1 MVTESGE
8 AGRVTAGGHAGGS
21 HTAGVLLV
29 LGSAAAF
36 SLAGV
41 LTKLVAS
48 DAWTVVCWRGFFG
61 APLIVLYVMWRA
73 RGRPLGATFRLGW
86 RGWVLATITSLTSAA
101 FIAAFKLTYVA
112 NVVIVYATVPFVA
125 AALGWLAL
133 RERVRAATMAAA
145 MAALAGVAIMV
156 SGSAGAGHLAGDLLA
171 VLMTVGM
178 AVYMVLIRVLR
189 RTPVVLAL
197 AASSLQLFAAG
208 WVLGDPLAVSAGDF
222 ALLALFGVAF
232 ALGAV
237 LLTEGT
243 RLIPAAE
250 AGLLGTADTPLAVL
264 LAWLALA
271 ELPPAAS
278 VVGGAIALGAV
289 IAHAGRDVV
298 QASARRQQVSP

>member
-1 MVTESGE
+1 MESGE
-8 AGRVTAGGHAGGS
+8 AAQMAAVGRAGRS
-21 HTAGVLLV
+21 HTVGVLLV
-29 LGSAAAF
+29 LGSAVAF

-61 APLIVLYVMWRA
+61 APLIVLYVLWRA
-73 RGRPLGATFRLGW
+73 RGRPGGMTFRLGW
-86 RGWVLATITSLTSAA
+86 QGWGLATVTSLTSAA

-125 AALGWLAL
+125 AGLGWLVL
-133 RERVRAATMAAA
+133 RERVRAATLAAA
-145 MAALAGVAIMV
+145 AAALAGVAVMV
-156 SGSAGAGHLAGDLLA
+156 SGGAGTGHLAGDLLA
-171 VLMTVGM
+171 VLMTIGM
-178 AVYMVLIRVLR
+178 AVYMVLVRVLR

-197 AASSLQLFAAG
+197 AASSLQLFFAG
-208 WVLGDPLAVSAGDF
+208 WFLGDPLAISDGDLV
-222 ALLALFGVAF
+222 LLAVFGVAF
-232 ALGAV
+232 ALGAI

-250 AGLLGTADTPLAVL
+250 AGLLGTADTPIAVL
-264 LAWLALA
+264 LAWLVLA

-278 VVGGAIALGAV
+278 AVGGAIALGAV

-298 QASARRQQVSP
+298 ETSALRRRGAP

>member
-1 MVTESGE
+1 ME
-8 AGRVTAGGHAGGS
+8 AGDVGRPATANPGHA
-21 HTAGVLLV
+21 AGVLLV
-29 LGSAAAF
+29 LGSAVAF

-61 APLIVLYVMWRA
+61 APLILFYVMWRA
-73 RGRPLGATFRLGW
+73 RGRPSGMPFRLGW
-86 RGWVLATITSLTSAA
+86 QGWILATITSLTSAA

-125 AALGWLAL
+125 AGLGWLAL
-133 RERVRAATMAAA
+133 RERVRVSTVAAA
-145 MAALAGVAIMV
+145 AAALAGVAVMV
-156 SGSAGAGHLAGDLLA
+156 SGGAGTGHLAGDLLA
-171 VLMTVGM
+171 VLMTIGM
-178 AVYMVLIRVLR
+178 AIYMVLIRVLR
-189 RTPVVLAL
+189 QTPVVLAL

-208 WVLGDPLAVSAGDF
+208 WVLGDPLAVSTDD
-222 ALLALFGVAF
+222 LAILAVFGVAF
-232 ALGAV
+232 ALGAI

-250 AGLLGTADTPLAVL
+250 AGLLGTADTPIAVF
-264 LAWLALA
+264 LAWLVLA

-289 IAHAGRDVV
+289 IAHAGRDVAE
-298 QASARRQQVSP
+298 ASALRRRLAP